1 MATGLR
7 RFTTTAL
14 AAIMLVAG
22 APTLAHATPEA
33 PTDVTPEAPAPE
45 VQAPGEPTPGPGTP
59 EDAPTDLP
67 TQLPTDGPTQSPT
80 NPPTD
85 GPTDLPTNEPSEQPS
100 GDRSA
105 APEDPP
111 SEPEP
116 VDDAPGPVTETPTT
130 EAPASEAPTTTSA
143 PTDTAASQASPTETA
158 PESEPLATVAAVRH
172 ELRTGER
179 LAPNEELTS
188 PDGRYRARLQTDGN
202 FAVFDGARPIWMTGD
217 QAGGGGYVVVQNDGN
232 IGVYGSRNAWASG
245 TGGTGDGHRL
255 VMQDDGN
262 LVLYTTGSAPVWS
275 SKYGRTG
282 ITRTSLPTATR
293 LWGNQALVSA
303 NGRYR
308 ALLQTDGNFA
318 VYDGSRPTWWSGD
331 TGGGGHLVVQ
341 DDGNIG
347 VYGSRWTWASGTGG
361 TGDGHRLV
369 MQDDGNL
376 VLYTVGEAPVWAS
389 KHGRTGISRT
399 TLTRGARLWGGQA
412 LVSSNGRYRALLQ
425 TDGNFA
431 VYDGSRPTWWS
442 GDTGGGGYLILQGD
456 GNIGVY
462 GSRWTWASGTNG
474 GTRLVQQNDG
484 NLVLYDAGGGALW
497 SSRHGSTQP
506 PTPPVFTYGTLR
518 PGESAWGRVS
528 NDVTTTRGS
537 RMADMSL
544 YLSADRSFPWGVEG
558 GSGIAGDLLYLKPA
572 SYGEVIAR
580 MDAYERYNP
589 ALPPD
594 NQAYVR
600 SRRTATDGTQSWVY
614 VTGPRQAVYVRQSLP
629 WISSGD
635 WKRR

>member
-1 MATGLR
+1 M
-7 RFTTTAL
+7 
-14 AAIMLVAG
+14 
-22 APTLAHATPEA
+22 
-33 PTDVTPEAPAPE
+33 
-45 VQAPGEPTPGPGTP
+45 QAPDEPTPGPSTP
-59 EDAPTDLP
+59 EDDPT
-67 TQLPTDGPTQSPT
+67 GPPAE
-80 NPPTD
+80 PPTD
-85 GPTDLPTNEPSEQPS
+85 GPTDSPTGLPTDGPTDPPTDGPSGQPS

-105 APEDPP
+105 APEDQP
-111 SEPEP
+111 SEPER
-116 VDDAPGPVTETPTT
+116 VEDAPAPSTDSPTTDAPTSEAPTT
-130 EAPASEAPTTTSA
+130 ETPTTTSA
-143 PTDTAASQASPTETA
+143 PTDTTSAQASPTAAA

-179 LAPNEELTS
+179 LAPNEELAS
-188 PDGRYRARLQTDGN
+188 PNGRYRARLQTDGN

-217 QAGGGGYVVVQNDGN
+217 QAGGGGYV
-232 IGVYGSRNAWASG
+232 
-245 TGGTGDGHRL
+245 
-255 VMQDDGN
+255 
-262 LVLYTTGSAPVWS
+262 
-275 SKYGRTG
+275 
-282 ITRTSLPTATR
+282 
-293 LWGNQALVSA
+293 
-303 NGRYR
+303 
-308 ALLQTDGNFA
+308 
-318 VYDGSRPTWWSGD
+318 
-331 TGGGGHLVVQ
+331 VVQ

-528 NDVTTTRGS
+528 NDVTSTRGS

-572 SYGEVIAR
+572 SYGEVVAR